1 VTTYGH
7 ERSGSHHQAAKTLPG
22 KSQVFTLIED
32 LAELEV
38 LENAEDLK
46 DARASL
52 AETNAGSP
60 TVPYEQLHRE
70 AGLEN

>member
-1 VTTYGH
+1 MSAAEAITKLQKLSP
-7 ERSGSHHQAAKTLPG
+7 ERANK
-22 KSQVFTLIED
+22 VFALIED

-52 AETNAGSP
+52 AETDAGSP